1 MECAINGCMDK
12 AVLDMFDGVLDRN
25 GSNGGLVFLG
35 GYQAG
40 FQDGG
45 GNEWARAVLD
55 HDPLAAGGD
64 FGQGVE
70 SYAHGVLAAWLI
82 GDAAGNFAPA
92 FLLAERSSVSDTLGM
107 YNQHDGIDE
116 G

>member
-1 MECAINGCMDK
+1 MYK

-45 GNEWARAVLD
+45 GNEWALAVLD
-55 HDPLAAGGD
+55 HDPRAAGGD

-70 SYAHGVLAAWLI
+70 SYVHGVLAACPT
-82 GDAAGNFAPA
+82 GDDSDNFAPV
-92 FLLAERSSVSDTLGM
+92 FLLAECSSVSDTVGM
-107 YNQHDGIDE
+107 YNQHDG
-116 G
+116 